1 MRDQSKT
8 KDQLV
13 GELTAL
19 RQRVAELEGSGGEGT
34 RHRADELETLYNI
47 TAMLARPGTFEE
59 KVSHVLNELVRPTQ
73 ADQISLMAPDDAG
86 LRLAGVVGRGP
97 IQPPPSPLPLETSL
111 SGIAFRRGQ
120 PSIINHLTA
129 DPHVHS
135 FDIANNIRSAVVL
148 PIRVGGRT
156 LGVINAL
163 SLEANHFTPE
173 RVQLVTA
180 IRDELGRLI
189 ESARLVEQEELRRR
203 EEAGRNAALAEIGR
217 IISSSLEMEEVY
229 GPFAEHVGKLIP
241 YDRLAISIVDSGEG
255 TRTYAHVSGLDV
267 AGERP
272 GISRPLAGSF
282 GDSVIREGL
291 GQILQGDEGEL
302 ARRFPS
308 LIPSLG
314 SGLVSVLGVP
324 LIAKGEA
331 IGLLYLASTSPN
343 AYSRRHLD
351 LANNIGS
358 QIAGAIA
365 NSLLYSQRKQAEEAL
380 AWQAAELARSNAEL
394 EQFAYVASHDLQ
406 EPLRKI
412 QTFGGRLE
420 STSGDALSDQGRD
433 YVSRMRD
440 AAGRMQALIDGLLTL
455 SRVTSR
461 AQPFVP
467 VELSPAVREVLSDLA
482 VRIEGDGAVVEVGG
496 LPTIDA
502 DPTQMRQ
509 LFLNL
514 IGNAIKFRR
523 DGVPPVVK
531 VHSELLQGP
540 AGNASEGRESD
551 GVCPIVVDDNG
562 IGFDQSQAG
571 RIFALFQRLHSR
583 GEYQGTGIGLAI
595 CQKIVQRHGGTIIA
609 IGVPGQG
616 ARFIVRL
623 PVEQPEGGA
632 VDEQSL

>member
-1 MRDQSKT
+1 MSEQSKT
-8 KDQLV
+8 KNQLIA
-13 GELTAL
+13 ELTVL

-34 RHRADELETLYNI
+34 HHRADELETLYSI

-73 ADQISLMAPDDAG
+73 ADQISLMVPDDAG
-86 LRLAGVVGRGP
+86 LRLVGVVGRGT
-97 IQPPPSPLPLETSL
+97 IQPPPSALPLETSL
-111 SGIAFRRGQ
+111 SGIAFGRGQ
-120 PSIINHLTA
+120 PSIINDLTA
-129 DPHVHS
+129 DPHIHS

-148 PIRVGGRT
+148 PIRVGGHT

-163 SLEANHFTPE
+163 SLEANHFTDD
-173 RVQLVTA
+173 RVRLVTA

-203 EEAGRNAALAEIGR
+203 EEARRNAALAEIGR
-217 IISSSLEMEEVY
+217 IISSSLDMEEVY
-229 GPFAEHVGKLIP
+229 GPFAEHVGRLIP
-241 YDRLAISIVDSGEG
+241 HDRLAISIIDSGEG

-267 AGERP
+267 EGEGP
-272 GISRPLAGSF
+272 GTNRPLAGTF
-282 GDSVIREGL
+282 GDGVIRKGV
-291 GQILQGDEGEL
+291 GQILQGDEWEL

-308 LIPSLG
+308 LTPSLR
-314 SGLVSVLGVP
+314 SGLVSVMGVP

-331 IGLLYLASTSPN
+331 IGLLFLASTSPN
-343 AYSRRHLD
+343 AYSRGDLD

-412 QTFGGRLE
+412 QTFGDRLE
-420 STSGDALSDQGRD
+420 STGVGALSDQGRD
-433 YVSRMRD
+433 YVNRMQE

-461 AQPFVP
+461 GQPFVP
-467 VELSPAVREVLSDLA
+467 VEICQVVREVLLDLE
-482 VRIEGDGAVVEVGG
+482 VRIEVEGAIVDVGG

-523 DGVPPVVK
+523 EGVPPIVR
-531 VHSELLQGP
+531 VHRELLHGP
-540 AGNASEGRESD
+540 EAADSERGESD
-551 GVCPIVVDDNG
+551 GVCQILVEDNG

-571 RIFALFQRLHSR
+571 HIFALFHRLHSR

-595 CQKIVQRHGGTIIA
+595 CQKIVQRHGGTITA
-609 IGVPGQG
+609 IGIPGQG

-632 VDEQSL
+632 VDEQGL